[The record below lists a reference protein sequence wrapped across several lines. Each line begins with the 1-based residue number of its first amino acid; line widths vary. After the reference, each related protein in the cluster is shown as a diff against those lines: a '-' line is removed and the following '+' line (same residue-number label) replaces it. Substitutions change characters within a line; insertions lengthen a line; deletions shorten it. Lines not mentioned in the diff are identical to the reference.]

1 MKSYYSCIDNG
12 FVRFAPQPL
21 QHLAIADKAKKLD
34 GRIVFYTAEDP
45 QSLETHGVIRSK
57 LKEQEKDID
66 GVIFF
71 TIRQFF
77 YGREFKY
84 KILKTIHGQM
94 KEVHF
99 VRENI
104 SIFNQND
111 LDELFPLLYANQ
123 FVLERDGNGQFCNW
137 VWEHIA
143 SRKKTSPTERVLVG
157 QI

>member
-34 GRIVFYTAEDP
+34 GRVVFYTAEDP

-57 LKEQEKDID
+57 LKEQEKNVD

-71 TIRQFF
+71 TVRQFF
-77 YGREFKY
+77 YGGFKY
-84 KILKTIHGQM
+84 KILKSIRDQL

-99 VRENI
+99 ARENI
-104 SIFNQND
+104 SVFSQDD
-111 LDELFPLLYANQ
+111 LDALFPLLYANQ
-123 FVLERDGNGQFCNW
+123 YVLQRDGDGQFCNM
-137 VWEHIA
+137 VYEHIV
-143 SRKKTSPTERVLVG
+143 SNKKTSGKERVLVG